1 VNDTSNQL
9 DPQVQENIL
18 ITDMENSS
26 LSAIVKLSYE
36 DGVLPDTLD
45 SGEELLQNTLKGG
58 TTYHV
63 AIVAFTKAQVSVTV
77 HVMCLIYRVTLHLVC
92 SVFSLTHSPA
102 TTRLI
107 LSSLSVNGLVLFL
120 CVSIPSTRYCDPLY
134 DLCCCTLDSSVRTA
148 VISDLPFLLNS

>member
-1 VNDTSNQL
+1 MNDISNQL

-26 LSAIVKLSYE
+26 LSAIVKLSYD

-45 SGEELLQNTLKGG
+45 SGEKLLQNALKGG
-58 TTYHV
+58 MTYHV
-63 AIVAFTKAQVSVTV
+63 AVVAFTKAQVSVTV
-77 HVMCLIYRVTLHLVC
+77 HATCLIYGATLHLVC
-92 SVFSLTHSPA
+92 NTYSLTHSPA

-107 LSSLSVNGLVLFL
+107 LSPLSVDGLVLSL

>member
-1 VNDTSNQL
+1 MNDISNQL

-26 LSAIVKLSYE
+26 LSAIVKLSY
-36 DGVLPDTLD
+36 DDSVLPDTLD
-45 SGEELLQNTLKGG
+45 SGEKLLQNTLKGG

-77 HVMCLIYRVTLHLVC
+77 HVMCLIYGVALHLVC

-102 TTRLI
+102 TARLI
-107 LSSLSVNGLVLFL
+107 LSPLSVDGLVLFL
-120 CVSIPSTRYCDPLY
+120 CVSIPSTR
-134 DLCCCTLDSSVRTA
+134 
-148 VISDLPFLLNS
+148 